1 MKRLANKL
9 KKIFPDHQYIEVRK
23 VRLKLG
29 KLWSVPRNDCG
40 KHIIW
45 TSFPM
50 DVADDR
56 VIFDEHRMG
65 YEDVCHPKL
74 QQFMD
79 DNNLRYELH
88 NSESLTIYK
97 S

>member
-9 KKIFPDHQYIEVRK
+9 KKIFPDHQWI
-23 VRLKLG
+23 
-29 KLWSVPRNDCG
+29 SVARNDCG
-40 KHIIW
+40 KQVII

-56 VIFDEHRMG
+56 VIFDENRMG

-74 QQFMD
+74 QQFLD

-88 NSESLTIYK
+88 NSESLSIYK